1 MLKQAGFRRVGR
13 MTWATC
19 GVGGGEGVDV
29 GGGVGVGAVST
40 GYPWADPA
48 TMADIRAAMQ

>member
-19 GVGGGEGVDV
+19 GVGEGVDV
-29 GGGVGVGAVST
+29 GGGVGAVST